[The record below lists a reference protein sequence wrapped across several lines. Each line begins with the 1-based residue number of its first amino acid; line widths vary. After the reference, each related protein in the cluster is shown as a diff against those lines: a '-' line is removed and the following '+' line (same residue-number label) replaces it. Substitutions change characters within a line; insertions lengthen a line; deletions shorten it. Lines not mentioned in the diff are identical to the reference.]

1 MKEALEEGGVFA
13 NVNEEGLG
21 RPAAGGL
28 YDIRREST
36 FRERGSSSS
45 PHGLAGDV
53 SGKEKTQTGYEEG
66 PSGDG
71 ARLGEPQRGGNRVQG
86 VP

>member
-28 YDIRREST
+28 YDIRRESM
-36 FRERGSSSS
+36 
-45 PHGLAGDV
+45 LC
-53 SGKEKTQTGYEEG
+53 
-66 PSGDG
+66 
-71 ARLGEPQRGGNRVQG
+71 
-86 VP
+86 